1 MVQACAHTASINI
14 FVWTAK
20 GLDYVSTER
29 SARYVAIAMVLESVS
44 MGGVNIY
51 VPKAVA
57 REGACTES
65 GKRYVPNVEEVVCA
79 FIRKEKKAAASV
91 ILQHIACTE
100 RINVVALIATEREFA
115 CTRR

>member
-1 MVQACAHTASINI
+1 MVQACAHTASLNI

-44 MGGVNIY
+44 IGGVNIS

-79 FIRKEKKAAASV
+79 FTESIRVVAPIVEVLKSNGRDESRAASS
-91 ILQHIACTE
+91 AKTGP
-100 RINVVALIATEREFA
+100 TGGGD
-115 CTRR
+115 